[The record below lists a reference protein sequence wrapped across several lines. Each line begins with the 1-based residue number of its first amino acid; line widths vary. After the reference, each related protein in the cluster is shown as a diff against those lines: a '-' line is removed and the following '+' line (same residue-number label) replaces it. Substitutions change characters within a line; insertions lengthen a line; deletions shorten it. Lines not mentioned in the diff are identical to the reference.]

1 MIRIARKELTGFCQ
15 NVFMALKIP
24 KEEARDSA
32 EILVTADARGIE
44 SHGVARM
51 GRYMSGIR
59 LGHMRGGVMPEVL
72 RETPVSRVLDAQGA
86 MGLHLSKKAMAD
98 VISRA
103 QTYGV
108 GFCSIRNSNHFGI
121 AGYYAEMAARQD
133 MIGVCMTNTAAL
145 GVPTFARD
153 AMFGTNPIAVSVPA
167 NNNRLFTLDM
177 ATTCVTRGKV
187 EVYDREEKPLPDGWA
202 VNESGHVTKDASGL
216 LSDMLH
222 QKGGGLLPLGGEGEM
237 YGGHKGYGL
246 AVLVDI
252 MTAVTSGGVFGMAV
266 KDLETTSARVCH
278 FFGAIRLDV
287 FRDPHEFKHDMD
299 TLLDQLQSARPAED
313 RERVYYAGLKEH
325 ESEAECEI
333 KGVPLSDKVAESL
346 KAIGKECGVPFPD
359 TLKAGTL

>member
-1 MIRIARKELTGFCQ
+1 MVRIAKKELVNFCRDI
-15 NVFMALKIP
+15 FMAFDIP
-24 KEEARDSA
+24 KEEAQDSA

-51 GRYMSGIR
+51 GRYVSGIR

-72 RETPVSRVLDAQGA
+72 RDTPVSRVLDAQGA
-86 MGLHLSKKAMAD
+86 MGLYLSRMAMAD
-98 VISRA
+98 VITRA

-133 MIGVCMTNTAAL
+133 MIGICMTNTAAL

-167 NNNRLFTLDM
+167 NRGRLFTLDM

-202 VNESGHVTKDASGL
+202 VNESGHVTKDAHGL

-252 MTAVTSGGVFGMAV
+252 MTAVTSGGLFGMAV

-287 FRDPHEFKHDMD
+287 FRDPAEFKHDMD
-299 TLLDQLQSARPAED
+299 VLMDQLQCARPAEGC
-313 RERVYYAGLKEH
+313 ERVYYAGLKEH
-325 ESEAECEI
+325 ESEAECET
-333 KGVPLSDKVAESL
+333 KGVPLTDKVAASL
-346 KAIGKECGVPFPD
+346 QAIGKECGVPFPD
-359 TLKAGTL
+359 NI